1 MGRNTKAIA
10 AGPFGQL
17 VEQRIGV
24 IKTKSW
30 LWGASFGAGAM
41 FILEWIL

>member
-1 MGRNTKAIA
+1 MSRNSKAIA

-30 LWGASFGAGAM
+30 LWGATFGAVGM
-41 FILEWIL
+41 MILEWIL